1 MTETND
7 SDWIELT
14 EGKQFSRLLY
24 TNPVCFLCTSSS
36 STECGS
42 VDNGDANDEQSP
54 PTTTTTLPATTSN
67 ATQDPSKSNRSAASQ
82 NVMVLSWLTATNNNG
97 RFIFSL
103 NRRRH
108 SSNLLKSSLS
118 SSLSVSS
125 QFTLSVP
132 VQGMEELVRSVGS
145 VSGRFGSKFPADY
158 DVGSASSPST
168 CAPGPPM
175 SKRQRKKAPRFPTGI
190 PHLERVSM
198 GDPDHHQTANS
209 GMDSNNHGNDSSH
222 ANSHSHSCFAIQ
234 GTVAQLVCRVYRVMS
249 SSPLSVSLDPTNEA
263 LPSTETDNSDTSII
277 DDDHDL
283 FLAEVIRARVRPD
296 YFDVTH
302 NLFRPA
308 TADTLPYLT
317 FFGSQTFGYVVSSS
331 SSSSSSPVK

>member
-1 MTETND
+1 MTETID

-24 TNPVCFLCTSSS
+24 TNPVCFLCTTSSVG
-36 STECGS
+36 ECGS
-42 VDNGDANDEQSP
+42 VDNGDDQSP
-54 PTTTTTLPATTSN
+54 STTTTLPAIST
-67 ATQDPSKSNRSAASQ
+67 ATEDPTKNKRSAASQ

-97 RFIFSL
+97 RFMFSL

-108 SSNLLKSSLS
+108 SSTLLKSSLS
-118 SSLSVSS
+118 SSSS
-125 QFTLSVP
+125 SSSSEFTLSVP

-158 DVGSASSPST
+158 KDVLVGGSASASASST
-168 CAPGPPM
+168 PCTPGPPK
-175 SKRQRKKAPRFPTGI
+175 SKRQRKKETRFPTGI
-190 PHLERVSM
+190 PELERVSM
-198 GDPDHHQTANS
+198 GDPDHHQSAS
-209 GMDSNNHGNDSSH
+209 GMDSSNHGNDSSH
-222 ANSHSHSCFAIQ
+222 ANSHSCFAIQ

-249 SSPLSVSLDPTNEA
+249 SSPLPSSSDATNEA
-263 LPSTETDNSDTSII
+263 LPSTEADNSDTII

-302 NLFRPA
+302 NLFRP
-308 TADTLPYLT
+308 TTEDTPPYLT

-331 SSSSSSPVK
+331 SQVK